1 MNNYYRF
8 YKSVWTGRV
17 PTLPTTD
24 LYKAVTGMY
33 YETDDTDLS
42 TAIADLAHEE
52 LMKRGEISPRGS
64 AMLDQFV
71 SRPYEQVG

>member
-8 YKSVWTGRV
+8 YKSVWMGRV

-64 AMLDQFV
+64 VTLGQFV